1 MSDYKDRMKNEAIEL
16 KERITKLSAMIT
28 KYYEG
33 SLSFEFTCP
42 ICLLEMQ
49 LNTMTDY
56 YNILVI
62 RAKIEGIEL

>member
-1 MSDYKDRMKNEAIEL
+1 MDYKERMKNEALEL
-16 KERITKLSAMIT
+16 RDRIIKLSAMIT

-33 SLSFEFTCP
+33 SLAFELSCP

-49 LNTMTDY
+49 LNTMKEY

>member
-1 MSDYKDRMKNEAIEL
+1 MDYKERMKNEAVEL
-16 KERITKLSAMIT
+16 KERITKLSMMIT

-33 SLSFEFTCP
+33 SLAFEFNCP

-49 LNTMTDY
+49 LTTMNDY

-62 RAKIEGIEL
+62 RAKIEGIDI